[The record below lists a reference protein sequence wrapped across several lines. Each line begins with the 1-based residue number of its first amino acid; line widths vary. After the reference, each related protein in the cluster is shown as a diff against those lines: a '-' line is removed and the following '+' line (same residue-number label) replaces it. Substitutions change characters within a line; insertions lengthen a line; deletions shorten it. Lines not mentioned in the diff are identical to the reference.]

1 MSTNENEYF
10 LNWKPQL
17 SRQSEAREKPGRRVL
32 VIDDD
37 LDLCELLAQY
47 LKPEGFLVE
56 MSHKG
61 DEGVERALASEFA
74 LIVLDVMLPG
84 MKGYEVLQRIRV
96 HSSVPVLMLT
106 ARGDGD
112 DRILGLEIGADD
124 YVPKPFDP
132 RELLA
137 RIRALLRRSAG
148 TAGAAPPEQFAA
160 GDVALDGAS
169 RTVRCGDRT
178 TELTAVEFAL
188 LTQLLKEPGRVVSR
202 EELVKQLL
210 VREFSPG
217 DRSIDAHISNLR
229 RKLGPASDGEER
241 IREVR
246 NVGYLF
252 AKPRA
257 V

>member
-1 MSTNENEYF
+1 M
-10 LNWKPQL
+10 
-17 SRQSEAREKPGRRVL
+17 
-32 VIDDD
+32 
-37 LDLCELLAQY
+37 
-47 LKPEGFLVE
+47 
-56 MSHKG
+56 
-61 DEGVERALASEFA
+61 
-74 LIVLDVMLPG
+74 
-84 MKGYEVLQRIRV
+84 

-137 RIRALLRRSAG
+137 RIRALLRRSSG
-148 TAGAAPPEQFAA
+148 TVGGGGVAAPEQFAA
-160 GDVALDGAS
+160 GDVALDRAS

-178 TELTAVEFAL
+178 IELTAVEFAL

-202 EELVKQLL
+202 EELVKQVLA
-210 VREFSPG
+210 REFSPG

-246 NVGYLF
+246 NVGYVF